1 MPQTRGPLSSS
12 SGEVVEAV
20 RYRRHRSR
28 RHGGHPPLTPLRES
42 SSLAPRDT
50 ENRRSWDFDDD
61 QQGSCTGRRPAPVE
75 GSECSFHAP
84 RTPSDAAWQPTPSL
98 TPRSPA
104 RPRAEHSA
112 ERTPSAQNATL
123 LPAPALPSRPRIVH
137 EAGVELRPRA
147 WLASCR
153 RRLRRLPPSALAF
166 RRRRKSYHRAPRP
179 CRFGRHRSCPHRRG
193 SSPPIR
199 HRSRHAPVQTLATPR
214 TTKTRF
220 AISPAPSIA
229 SHCGM
234 CRPKA
239 GTREISCWVGMC
251 GEPCE
256 TAQSVCRCTIDSC
269 LGRVSAGSF

>member
-137 EAGVELRPRA
+137 EVGILPPTSAEAATFGFGFPAATKKLPPCAAAMPLREAPE
-147 WLASCR
+147 
-153 RRLRRLPPSALAF
+153 LPPSERF
-166 RRRRKSYHRAPRP
+166 KSTYSASFSPRP
-179 CRFGRHRSCPHRRG
+179 GANAGDTANDENAVCNFSGPKHCFPLRYVPAESRYARNQLLGWHVRR
-193 SSPPIR
+193 
-199 HRSRHAPVQTLATPR
+199 A
-214 TTKTRF
+214 
-220 AISPAPSIA
+220 
-229 SHCGM
+229 M
-234 CRPKA
+234 
-239 GTREISCWVGMC
+239 
-251 GEPCE
+251 
-256 TAQSVCRCTIDSC
+256 
-269 LGRVSAGSF
+269 